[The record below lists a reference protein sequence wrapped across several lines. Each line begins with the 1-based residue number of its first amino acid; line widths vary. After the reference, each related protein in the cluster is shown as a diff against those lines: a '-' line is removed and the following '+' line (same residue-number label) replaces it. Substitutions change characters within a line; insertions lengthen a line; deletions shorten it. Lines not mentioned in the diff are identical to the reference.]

1 MALEKKGKQDGKEYV
16 LKMAR
21 EHNVKFVE
29 LWFTDIL
36 GQLKSY
42 AIPVSELE
50 SAIDNGMGFDGSSV
64 EGFSRIDESDM
75 MSVPDLDTFQ
85 LLPWRPREDVGL
97 ARMICDIRKPG
108 GKPFEG
114 DPRQVLKRNLKESH
128 RHGFYLLCRSGAG
141 VFLF

>member
-1 MALEKKGKQDGKEYV
+1 MEKKGKQDGKEYV

-36 GQLKSY
+36 GNLKSY

-50 SAIDNGMGFDGSSV
+50 GAIDNGLGFDGSSV
-64 EGFSRIDESDM
+64 EGYARIDESDM

-85 LLPWRPREDVGL
+85 LLAL
-97 ARMICDIRKPG
+97 
-108 GKPFEG
+108 
-114 DPRQVLKRNLKESH
+114 ESH
-128 RHGFYLLCRSGAG
+128 ERMCPWPGCSAISASRAERPSKAIPDRC
-141 VFLF
+141 